1 MLQIGYIRQ
10 NAVLVKERLALK
22 NFGDLTV
29 VDIILE
35 TDEQVRK
42 LKTETEN
49 LQATINTASKEIGML
64 IGKGEKDAAENKK
77 QEVAGH
83 KSALQGLNKQLTD
96 AERSLHDELIKLPNL
111 PHSSVPKGKTPE
123 ENEVVRE
130 GGNKPTLPK
139 TAVPHWELIKK
150 YDIVDFE
157 TVAKLT

>member
-49 LQATINTASKEIGML
+49 LQATINTASKEIG
-64 IGKGEKDAAENKK
+64 
-77 QEVAGH
+77 V
-83 KSALQGLNKQLTD
+83 
-96 AERSLHDELIKLPNL
+96 
-111 PHSSVPKGKTPE
+111 
-123 ENEVVRE
+123 
-130 GGNKPTLPK
+130 
-139 TAVPHWELIKK
+139 
-150 YDIVDFE
+150 
-157 TVAKLT
+157 